1 MEAEKVF
8 LLPGEYIISKKPH
21 SVTTLLGSCVAIC
34 LYSQTGK
41 FGGINHY
48 MLPTS
53 STGEKSAKYGDY
65 AIQTLLTFMERGA
78 GTLKGAEAMV
88 FGGASV
94 VGAIKS
100 GANIGEKNIALAME
114 MLRNN
119 GIPITKEFTGGNTGL
134 KIRYQTWDNQIQYR
148 LIERSQF
155 ADTMLAKQEH
165 FESNKIKVLVVD
177 DSSLVRNILVKAIN
191 DEPDLEVVGEARDAF
206 EAREMLIEKNPD
218 VITLD
223 IIMPKMDG
231 VTFLKKLM
239 VYYPKPV
246 IIVSTI
252 AKAGS
257 KVELRADSIGA
268 VDVIDKES
276 LNIYQGMEAIK
287 KILIPKIKLASRAYV
302 KKKTKDDV
310 INI

>member
-8 LLPGEYIISKKPH
+8 LLPGEYIISKKPQ
-21 SVTTLLGSCVAIC
+21 SVTTLLGSCVAVC
-34 LYSQTGK
+34 LYSKTAQ

-48 MLPTS
+48 MLPSS
-53 STGEKSAKYGDY
+53 STGERSAKYGDY
-65 AIQTLLTFMERGA
+65 AIQTLVTFLERGA
-78 GTLKGAEAMV
+78 GSLKGAEAML

-100 GANIGEKNIALAME
+100 AGNIGEKNVALAKT
-114 MLRNN
+114 MLKDY
-119 GIPITKEFTGGNTGL
+119 GIPITEEFTGGNTGL
-134 KIRYQTWDNQIQYR
+134 KIHYQTWDNKVNYR

-155 ADTMLAKQEH
+155 ANTMLAKQEH

-191 DEPDLEVVGEARDAF
+191 DEPDMEVIGEAKDAF

-246 IIVSTI
+246 IIISTI

-257 KVELRADSIGA
+257 KVELRADKIGA

-276 LNIYQGMEAIK
+276 LNIYQGLDVIK
-287 KILIPKIKLASRAYV
+287 KILIPKLKTASRAYV
-302 KKKTKDDV
+302 KKKTKEEV
-310 INI
+310 VQI